1 MAKGRILAVEIDNTL
16 FDKLDK
22 MLETENLT
30 KKKYITE
37 LLSKDIGLRM
47 QLKEEQNKNLEI
59 KKFEGI
65 KNWDRAEVMEALDDF
80 MLENRRIPKQTEFK
94 NENGLPSY
102 GAAGRALEM
111 SPAEYMRQRYD
122 ELGIGSEEIEPEE
135 NAPEITM

>member
-37 LLSKDIGLRM
+37 LLSKDIGQRM

-94 NENGLPSY
+94 NENGLLSY

-122 ELGIGSEEIEPEE
+122 ELGISSEEIEPEE
-135 NAPEITM
+135 NTPEITM

>member
-37 LLSKDIGLRM
+37 LLSKDIGQRM

-80 MLENRRIPKQTEFK
+80 MLENRRIPKQPEFK
-94 NENGLPSY
+94 HENGLLSY

-122 ELGIGSEEIEPEE
+122 ELGISSKEIEPEE
-135 NAPEITM
+135 NTPEITM

>member
-37 LLSKDIGLRM
+37 LLSKDIGQRM

-122 ELGIGSEEIEPEE
+122 ELGISSEEIEPEE
-135 NAPEITM
+135 NTPEITM

>member
-37 LLSKDIGLRM
+37 LLSKDIGQRM

-122 ELGIGSEEIEPEE
+122 ELGISSKEIEPEE
-135 NAPEITM
+135 NTPEITM